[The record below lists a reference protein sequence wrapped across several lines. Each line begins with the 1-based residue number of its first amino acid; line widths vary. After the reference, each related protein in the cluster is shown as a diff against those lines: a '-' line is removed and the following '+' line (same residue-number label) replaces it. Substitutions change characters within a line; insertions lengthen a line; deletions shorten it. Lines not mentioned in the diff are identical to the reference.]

1 MSKAYLNNFSY
12 LFVPL
17 TTDNIDQFPAFYKNI
32 NATTGWDPIDVE
44 NRYLHRYVS
53 ERITAH
59 AAQKT
64 AGYHFRLNENFAKE
78 QGLHLGTKCYST
90 DAKVYQGQKDTYFR
104 FRIAN
109 VELFSFNTGICILA
123 FELQFEED
131 DPIMIASAQY
141 YLRKIT
147 TERIHIDGDTGA
159 DSRVSFVDISRRI
172 LSKAAQNVEI
182 DFFFYAAPNN
192 EKANFLTYVDVP
204 CKEAYERELFHLKW
218 CYHDGFDYRDEADF
232 NDSENYVASRNTI
245 WGITVSAAVCL
256 VNRDEKQREFIEN
269 VFQKNFRRQYLMTYV
284 LLLHQK
290 YMMYLFLTKM
300 SVGIDGD
307 LEQLE
312 KYKAKLYDF
321 ETNYM
326 FTYISEVPQYQRFY
340 TKVRNQFALED
351 LFRGVQEPLSQLT
364 EIQKQTAENK
374 QREYDYRINTAL
386 TTLSL
391 LTIVSALTDATGV
404 TSNLTWL
411 IAPQISRIIQ
421 IIMLVLVS
429 VVSIFMLARLIS
441 LKKKR

>member
-1 MSKAYLNNFSY
+1 MPNPYLNNFSY

-17 TTDNIDQFPAFYKNI
+17 TTENIEQFSAFYKNI
-32 NATTGWDPIDVE
+32 NAKTGWEPINVE

-53 ERITAH
+53 ERITKH
-59 AAQKT
+59 AVEET
-64 AGYHFRLNENFAKE
+64 GGYHFRLNGEFAQE
-78 QGLHLGTKCYST
+78 QGLHLGTRHYST
-90 DAKVYQGQKDTYFR
+90 EAKVYQGQKDTYFQ
-104 FRIAN
+104 FLIAN
-109 VELFSFNTGICILA
+109 VELFAFSTGICILA
-123 FELQFEED
+123 FELQFQDD
-131 DPIMIASAQY
+131 DPIKIASAQY
-141 YLRKIT
+141 YLRKIA
-147 TERIHIDGDTGA
+147 TERIHLA
-159 DSRVSFVDISRRI
+159 DDPDVNGRVSFVDISRKI
-172 LSKAAQNVEI
+172 LNKAARGIDI

-204 CKEAYERELFHLKW
+204 YKEEYEKELFHLKW
-218 CYHDGFDYRDEADF
+218 CYHDGFDYHDEAVSD
-232 NDSENYVASRNTI
+232 DSENYVASRNTI

-256 VNRDEKQREFIEN
+256 VNRDEKQKEFIEN
-269 VFQKNFRRQYLMTYV
+269 VFQKNFRRQYLMTYI

-307 LEQLE
+307 LKQLE
-312 KYKAKLYDF
+312 KYKAKLYEF
-321 ETNYM
+321 ETHYM

-340 TKVRNQFALED
+340 AKVRNLFALEE

-364 EIQKQTAENK
+364 EIQRQTAENK

-391 LTIVSALTDATGV
+391 LTIVSAITDATGV

-421 IIMLVLVS
+421 IIMLILVS
-429 VVSIFMLARLIS
+429 VVSIFMLVRLIS
-441 LKKKR
+441 LKKKH